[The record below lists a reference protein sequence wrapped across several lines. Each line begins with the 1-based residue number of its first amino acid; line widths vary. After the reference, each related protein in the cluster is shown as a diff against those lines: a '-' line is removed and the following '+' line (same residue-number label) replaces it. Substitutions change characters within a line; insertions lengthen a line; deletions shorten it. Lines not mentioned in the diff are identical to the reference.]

1 MKKIFCL
8 AAILLICTG
17 YSFQKEPEI
26 KRGPASY
33 ACNPAFPVFGPA
45 IPAKDGIAFDQIEL
59 YVSSPAGGTSFSVY
73 ITDSELPSKLPK
85 PSASGTFR
93 GKGENEV
100 SVIRLQNTVHVPA
113 GKFVLIQFGGLGSR
127 FYFWREGTVPPGETD
142 IRWIGA
148 LKNGVF
154 QKLGTNTGSFSGGAP
169 RLKRVPQE
177 VLALE
182 AKIESLEK
190 QLKEISQRKEPEV
203 PRTEIIL
210 PPEIYA
216 VPGKEINVYFDNLFL
231 EDNHYSLD
239 VSGILAGAVQ
249 QNERLKI
256 IPEKT
261 GSATLTVTAYSRDA
275 AYSKLAEAKTT
286 VRVGDGAGNIK
297 ALFIGDS
304 IMEGGIITQTL
315 LDNAAADGKLSVTLY
330 GSRIRFSPANR
341 HEGYGGFV
349 AWSFITNS
357 DVRYHFTVS
366 GVKSVPVINGATT
379 YRLGDAVFKVQTAEL
394 TRNPAGTF
402 DGKIACS
409 LESGMMTPQK
419 KRGILS
425 KMPGGVAEDPETIAY
440 AGIYTLG
447 NPLWN
452 GKTLS
457 FSDYLKRHGYTVP
470 PDWVFI
476 QLGTNALFGARDDAD
491 AENRS
496 AGSISQME
504 RMISVIRSVSPA
516 PKIGIMLVP
525 PPSRDQDAAGFNYG
539 IRTNRDRYKRSA
551 MIAVKK
557 YIAAFR
563 NRESE
568 GIYIVPS
575 NVSLDTVNNMNRSKP
590 AAVNF
595 RSGWIPSGV
604 SVPLEVRRQNNLVHP
619 ANSGAAQL
627 GDAVFA
633 FLKNHAE

>member
-1 MKKIFCL
+1 M
-8 AAILLICTG
+8 
-17 YSFQKEPEI
+17 
-26 KRGPASY
+26 
-33 ACNPAFPVFGPA
+33 
-45 IPAKDGIAFDQIEL
+45 
-59 YVSSPAGGTSFSVY
+59 
-73 ITDSELPSKLPK
+73 
-85 PSASGTFR
+85 
-93 GKGENEV
+93 
-100 SVIRLQNTVHVPA
+100 IRLQNTVHVPA

-127 FYFWREGTVPPGETD
+127 FYFWREGTVAPGETD

-330 GSRIRFSPANR
+330 GSRTRFSPANR

-419 KRGILS
+419 KRGI
-425 KMPGGVAEDPETIAY
+425 
-440 AGIYTLG
+440 
-447 NPLWN
+447 
-452 GKTLS
+452 
-457 FSDYLKRHGYTVP
+457 
-470 PDWVFI
+470 
-476 QLGTNALFGARDDAD
+476 
-491 AENRS
+491 RS
-496 AGSISQME
+496 A
-504 RMISVIRSVSPA
+504 IR
-516 PKIGIMLVP
+516 
-525 PPSRDQDAAGFNYG
+525 YG
-539 IRTNRDRYKRSA
+539 TEK
-551 MIAVKK
+551 
-557 YIAAFR
+557 
-563 NRESE
+563 
-568 GIYIVPS
+568 
-575 NVSLDTVNNMNRSKP
+575 L
-590 AAVNF
+590 
-595 RSGWIPSGV
+595 
-604 SVPLEVRRQNNLVHP
+604 
-619 ANSGAAQL
+619 
-627 GDAVFA
+627 
-633 FLKNHAE
+633 

>member
-1 MKKIFCL
+1 M
-8 AAILLICTG
+8 
-17 YSFQKEPEI
+17 
-26 KRGPASY
+26 
-33 ACNPAFPVFGPA
+33 
-45 IPAKDGIAFDQIEL
+45 
-59 YVSSPAGGTSFSVY
+59 
-73 ITDSELPSKLPK
+73 
-85 PSASGTFR
+85 
-93 GKGENEV
+93 
-100 SVIRLQNTVHVPA
+100 
-113 GKFVLIQFGGLGSR
+113 
-127 FYFWREGTVPPGETD
+127 PPGETD

-419 KRGILS
+419 TRGILS

-440 AGIYTLG
+440 AGMYTLG

-476 QLGTNALFGARDDAD
+476 QLGTNALFGARD
-491 AENRS
+491 
-496 AGSISQME
+496 M
-504 RMISVIRSVSPA
+504 RMRRIGVRVPYRRWSV
-516 PKIGIMLVP
+516 
-525 PPSRDQDAAGFNYG
+525 
-539 IRTNRDRYKRSA
+539 
-551 MIAVKK
+551 
-557 YIAAFR
+557 
-563 NRESE
+563 
-568 GIYIVPS
+568 
-575 NVSLDTVNNMNRSKP
+575 
-590 AAVNF
+590 
-595 RSGWIPSGV
+595 
-604 SVPLEVRRQNNLVHP
+604 
-619 ANSGAAQL
+619 
-627 GDAVFA
+627 
-633 FLKNHAE
+633 